1 MKMTHKYLKMLNDFE
16 QIQFVCGVNVSGTD
30 FRFVFT
36 VIELFAD
43 FVLYLRLLCTHA
55 RTHTHQLCDCQ
66 KLFTQT
72 YGSTV

>member
-1 MKMTHKYLKMLNDFE
+1 MTRKYLKMLNDFE

-43 FVLYLRLLCTHA
+43 FVH
-55 RTHTHQLCDCQ
+55 THTHQLCDCQ

-72 YGSTV
+72 HGSTV